1 MSVPISLEPDRR
13 LPSSPVV
20 HAIGGGQWVA
30 KADGEA
36 MSVQGVQG
44 DARPGPSINGQGS
57 QGSWLGKARSLGF
70 SGAQS
75 QPGPEEPLRA
85 AHAAAADV
93 LSR

>member
-13 LPSSPVV
+13 LPATPVV
-20 HAIGGGQWVA
+20 HAIGGGQRFA
-30 KADGEA
+30 KADAEA
-36 MSVQGVQG
+36 MSVQGVWG
-44 DARPGPSINGQGS
+44 DARPSLRFNGQGS

-70 SGAQS
+70 SEAQS